1 MTIIVMDK
9 TNWNVQTYRNVVSI
23 TLTGGVYT
31 ISVDTGDSTPTSL
44 SFQQAQ
50 KLVRIMDS

>member
-23 TLTGGVYT
+23 SLSGGTYT
-31 ISVDTGDSTPTSL
+31 VAVDTGDSTPTTL
-44 SFQQAQ
+44 TFQQAQ